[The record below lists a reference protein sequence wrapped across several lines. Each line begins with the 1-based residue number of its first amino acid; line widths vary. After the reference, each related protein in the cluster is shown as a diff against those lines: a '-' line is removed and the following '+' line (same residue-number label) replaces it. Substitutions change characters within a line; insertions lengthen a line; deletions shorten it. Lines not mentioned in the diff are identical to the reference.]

1 MASGKNSKSS
11 IELRVTAAD
20 VAALRR
26 ARQQR
31 RVTPEEYARMLEQL
45 PVPIEALRKRNPMR
59 GERFRL

>member
-1 MASGKNSKSS
+1 MTS
-11 IELRVTAAD
+11 AD

-26 ARQQR
+26 AREHR

>member
-1 MASGKNSKSS
+1 MDSGRNSKSS

-26 ARQQR
+26 QHR

-45 PVPIEALRKRNPMR
+45 PVPIETLRRRNPTR